1 MHELFRMSETSATG
15 MAKTDGQTLWA
26 NLEVMRYQLVFCIQQ
41 PITLK
46 IADYFF
52 IKLYEIR
59 EFDLALAF
67 VNPRISCSDLRY
79 WQNWKWK
86 RRLESNCP
94 SVMNGLRA
102 YPDHGRGPCETLCAA
117 HILQSW
123 KNSITV
129 VLFLAFELLS
139 RSLILIW
146 LRLILRQCSF
156 SQRKEDHGLRLLCLN
171 NFRFSEMPRS
181 SAVEKQIGQNGNRI
195 APRIS

>member
-26 NLEVMRYQLVFCIQQ
+26 NLEVMRYLLVFCIQQ

-79 WQNWKWK
+79 
-86 RRLESNCP
+86 
-94 SVMNGLRA
+94 
-102 YPDHGRGPCETLCAA
+102 
-117 HILQSW
+117 
-123 KNSITV
+123 
-129 VLFLAFELLS
+129 
-139 RSLILIW
+139 
-146 LRLILRQCSF
+146 
-156 SQRKEDHGLRLLCLN
+156 
-171 NFRFSEMPRS
+171 
-181 SAVEKQIGQNGNRI
+181 
-195 APRIS
+195 